1 MISGVAPRLRATGL
15 PCIASPEIESSG
27 NTEQHGTETTAL
39 LILAEYIGLILH
51 RDTRPSGTHGAA
63 GQYVHYLM
71 NMAKASITRT
81 TRQRKNNEVEIHST
95 GTPTWTRPRH
105 EMRSDANRLA

>member
-1 MISGVAPRLRATGL
+1 M
-15 PCIASPEIESSG
+15 
-27 NTEQHGTETTAL
+27 
-39 LILAEYIGLILH
+39 ILH
-51 RDTRPSGTHGAA
+51 RDSRPSGTHGAA

-71 NMAKASITRT
+71 NMAGASITRT
-81 TRQRKNNEVEIHST
+81 TRQRKNDEVELHST